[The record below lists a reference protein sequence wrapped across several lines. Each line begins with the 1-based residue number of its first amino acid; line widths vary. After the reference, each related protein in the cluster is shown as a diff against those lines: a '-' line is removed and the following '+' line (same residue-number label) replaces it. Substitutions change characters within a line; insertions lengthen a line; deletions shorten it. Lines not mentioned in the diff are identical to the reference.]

1 VDGVQ
6 DADLWSRLLG
16 LEPPWTVER
25 IELHVR
31 DEKVDVYL
39 AHVDG
44 ALWPCPEC
52 GRKLP
57 AYDHKD
63 ERVWRHL
70 DTMAFQTWVHAR
82 PPRVECPE
90 HGVRQ
95 AGVPW
100 AELNSRFT
108 KFFERF
114 AIDVATETDTKGA
127 GKILK
132 LSWDEVWGVQERAVA
147 RGLRAKAPASPR
159 FMGVDEK
166 AIGHGH
172 QYATIVYNLE
182 KGVVEWVGEDR
193 KKETLDRFF
202 ASLTAQQL
210 AGIEAVGL
218 DMWGPFIASIREHVP
233 GAEEKLVFDPFHIV
247 GHMNEA
253 VNDVRKREHRQL
265 SEEGRSP
272 LSGTRFWWLYGRE
285 NLPERHREG
294 FAALQTAHLK
304 TGRAY
309 AIKEA
314 LRDLWAQ
321 DSSKTGAAYWRWWH
335 FWATHSRLKPVIGV
349 ARMIKDHLRGVLN
362 YFEHRI
368 TNAVAEG
375 LNSKIATIQKMAYGF
390 RNKDHFRT
398 AVMFRC
404 GGLQLHPVT
413 HPNTG

>member
-1 VDGVQ
+1 M
-6 DADLWSRLLG
+6 
-16 LEPPWTVER
+16 ER

-31 DEKVDVYL
+31 DEKVDVYQVH
-39 AHVDG
+39 ADG
-44 ALWPCPEC
+44 VLWPCPEC
-52 GRKLP
+52 GNKLP

-63 ERVWRHL
+63 ERVGRHL

-82 PPRVECPE
+82 LPRVEYPD

-100 AELNSRFT
+100 AESNSRFT
-108 KFFERF
+108 KFFECF
-114 AIDVATETDTKGA
+114 AIDSAQEIDTKGA

-147 RGLRAKAPASPR
+147 RGLRAKPPVALR

-166 AIGHGH
+166 AVGHGH

-182 KGVVEWVGEDR
+182 EGTGEWVGEGR
-193 KKETLDRFF
+193 KKETLDGFF
-202 ASLTAQQL
+202 QGLTTEQR
-210 AGIEAVGL
+210 AGIEAGGL

-233 GAEEKLVFDPFHIV
+233 GAEGKLVYDPFHIV

-253 VNDVRKREHRQL
+253 GNDVRKREHRQL

-272 LSGTRFWWLYGRE
+272 LGGTRFWWLYGRE

-294 FAALQTAHLK
+294 FAALHAAHLK

-314 LRDLWAQ
+314 LRDLRVQ
-321 DSSKTGAAYWRWWH
+321 DSSKTGAAYWRWWR
-335 FWATHSRLKPVIGV
+335 FWATHSRLAPVIRV
-349 ARMIKDHLRGVLN
+349 AQMMKAHLDGGLN
-362 YFEHRI
+362 YFAHRI
-368 TNAVAEG
+368 ANAVAEG
-375 LNSKIATIQKMAYGF
+375 LNSKIATLQKLVYGF

-398 AVMFRC
+398 AVLFRC

-413 HPNTG
+413 HPIPG

>member
-1 VDGVQ
+1 M
-6 DADLWSRLLG
+6 
-16 LEPPWTVER
+16 ER

-31 DEKVDVYL
+31 DEKVDVYQVH
-39 AHVDG
+39 ADG
-44 ALWPCPEC
+44 VLWPCPEC
-52 GRKLP
+52 GNKLP

-63 ERVWRHL
+63 ERVGRHL
-70 DTMAFQTWVHAR
+70 DTMAFQTGVRAR
-82 PPRVECPE
+82 PPRVECPD
-90 HGVRQ
+90 HGVRP

-100 AELNSRFT
+100 AESNSRFT

-114 AIDVATETDTKGA
+114 AIDVAQETDPKGA

-132 LSWDEVWGVQERAVA
+132 LSWDEVWGVQGRAVA
-147 RGLRAKAPASPR
+147 RGLRAKPPVALR

-166 AIGHGH
+166 AVGHGH

-182 KGVVEWVGEDR
+182 EGTGEWVGEGR
-193 KKETLDRFF
+193 KKETLDGFF
-202 ASLTAQQL
+202 QGHTTEQR
-210 AGIEAVGL
+210 AGIEAGGL

-233 GAEEKLVFDPFHIV
+233 GAEGKLVYDPFHIV

-253 VNDVRKREHRQL
+253 GNDVRKREHRQL

-272 LSGTRFWWLYGRE
+272 LGGTRFWWLYGRE

-294 FAALQTAHLK
+294 FAALHAAHLK

-314 LRDLWAQ
+314 LRDLRVQ
-321 DSSKTGAAYWRWWH
+321 DSSKTGAAYWRWWR
-335 FWATHSRLKPVIGV
+335 FWATHSRLAPVIRV
-349 ARMIKDHLRGVLN
+349 AQMMKAHLDGGLN
-362 YFEHRI
+362 YFAHRI
-368 TNAVAEG
+368 ANAVAEG
-375 LNSKIATIQKMAYGF
+375 LNSKIATLQKLVYGF

-398 AVMFRC
+398 AVLFRC

-413 HPNTG
+413 HPIPG

>member
-16 LEPPWTVER
+16 LEPPWSVER

-31 DEKVDVYL
+31 EEKVDVYL
-39 AHVDG
+39 AHADG

-52 GRKLP
+52 GQKLP

-82 PPRVECPE
+82 PPRVECAN

-100 AELNSRFT
+100 AEPNSRFT

-114 AIDVATETDTKGA
+114 AIDVAKETDTKGA

-147 RGLRAKAPASPR
+147 RGLRAKPPVALR

-166 AIGHGH
+166 AVGHGH

-193 KKETLDRFF
+193 KKETLDGFF
-202 ASLTAQQL
+202 RSLSAEQL
-210 AGIEAVGL
+210 RGIEAVGL

-265 SEEGRSP
+265 SEEGKSP

-285 NLPERHREG
+285 NLPERHRDG
-294 FAALQTAHLK
+294 FAALQAAHLK

-321 DSSKTGAAYWRWWH
+321 DSSRTGAAYWRWWH
-335 FWATHSRLKPVIGV
+335 FWATHSRLTPVVRV
-349 ARMIKDHLRGVLN
+349 ARMMRDHLEGVLN
-362 YFEHRI
+362 YFAHRI

-413 HPNTG
+413 HPNAG